1 MSGSSVFPPLSAL
14 TAGLASVLKAD
25 GARNGPV
32 AVLGR
37 EPNPYAS
44 SYASEI
50 VTCRCGA
57 EELRL
62 YCKYSAG
69 GHGDTGYGL
78 WGGVGYEAE
87 VYRQVLS
94 PAGAVTPRFYGTHT
108 DAATGETWLV
118 LQYLVESER
127 IHRYPESLPQAARW
141 LGLFHAGQE
150 ERLARSPVPFLRAY
164 DAAFYAGWARRT
176 ALFARP
182 LQRRFPWLGRLCER
196 FEEATALLL
205 APPLPVIHG
214 EFYPGNILLH
224 RGRVYPIDWESA
236 AVAAGEIDLAS
247 LTERWPAAVAGC
259 CEAEYRRARWPEEVP
274 ADYRRKLAAAR
285 LYLAFRWLGER
296 PDWTTDD
303 SDAWRFEQL
312 RLAGEEL
319 GLL

>member
-1 MSGSSVFPPLSAL
+1 MSGTFVFPALSAL

-150 ERLARSPVPFLRAY
+150 EQLTNSIVPFLRVY
-164 DAAFYAGWARRT
+164 DAAFYSGS
-176 ALFARP
+176 
-182 LQRRFPWLGRLCER
+182 
-196 FEEATALLL
+196 
-205 APPLPVIHG
+205 VIHG

>member
-1 MSGSSVFPPLSAL
+1 LSAL
-14 TAGLASVLKAD
+14 TAGLASVLKTNGAGD
-25 GARNGPV
+25 GPA
-32 AVLGR
+32 AVLAR
-37 EPNPYAS
+37 EPSPYAS

-57 EELRL
+57 DELRL

-69 GHGDTGYGL
+69 GHGHTGYGL

-87 VYRQVLS
+87 VYRHVLS
-94 PAGAVTPRFYGTHT
+94 PAGAVTPRFYGSHT

-118 LQYLVESER
+118 LQYLVDSEP

-141 LGLFHAGQE
+141 LGLFHAVQE
-150 ERLARSPVPFLRAY
+150 ARLAQSIEPCLHVY
-164 DAAFYAGWARRT
+164 DAAFYTGWARRT
-176 ALFARP
+176 ALFAQS
-182 LQRRFPWLGRLCER
+182 LQARFPWLGVLCER

-205 APPLPVIHG
+205 APPPSVIHG

-247 LTERWPAAVAGC
+247 LTERWPAAVARC
-259 CEAEYRRARWPEEVP
+259 CEAEYRRARWPGGAP
-274 ADYRRKLAAAR
+274 ADWGQRLAVAR

-303 SDAWRFEQL
+303 SDAWRFELL
-312 RLAGEEL
+312 RSAGKRL